1 MPRNIIAPN
10 TEEPAELLKL
20 VSKWD
25 YQKAVER
32 IAPKIARWKGLT
44 ADIVRELYIAHKHLD
59 GQKGQRKDPDSP
71 DYIWFTWNDF
81 CEAVGISRQ
90 TAAGF
95 LRRFIPAELSKNG
108 EDKLYTPEEWKLL
121 NPPDAPLTTREEERL
136 IARFMNTGERPPG
149 WTNGLERIATERLDA
164 QKNKKTMELFNGKF
178 YFDTKRDY
186 YADLRTMVGKNNRF
200 RLKTQ
205 AQINAQ
211 NNMFLTIHDYF
222 RCFEKLPDL
231 MSAAANLTDKIHL
244 VFNYFAELLV
254 DQEET
259 GEE

>member
-1 MPRNIIAPN
+1 MPRNVIAPN
-10 TEEPAELLKL
+10 TEGPSKLLAL
-20 VSKWD
+20 MNKWD
-25 YQKAVER
+25 YQKEVELLR
-32 IAPKIARWKGLT
+32 PKVEKWKGLT
-44 ADIVRELYIAHKHLD
+44 TELIRKLYIARDYLNN
-59 GQKGQRKDPDSP
+59 QKGQRKDPNAP
-71 DYIWFTWNDF
+71 DYIWYTWDGFCNDI
-81 CEAVGISRQ
+81 GLPRQ
-90 TAAGF
+90 TANGF
-95 LRRFIPAELSKNG
+95 LRRFIPAELSRNG
-108 EDKLYTPEEWKLL
+108 EDKLYTTEEWKLL
-121 NPPDAPLTTREEERL
+121 NPPDAPLTTREQERL

-164 QKNKKTMELFNGKF
+164 QKNKKTMELFNGKL

-231 MSAAANLTDKIHL
+231 MAAAANLTDKIHL

-259 GEE
+259 E